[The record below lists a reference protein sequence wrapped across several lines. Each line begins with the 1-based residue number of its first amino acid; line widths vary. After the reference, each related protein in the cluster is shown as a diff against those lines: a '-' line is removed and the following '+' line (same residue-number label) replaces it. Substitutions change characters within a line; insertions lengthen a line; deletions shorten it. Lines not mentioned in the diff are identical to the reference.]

1 MVSRVRTS
9 SICEEFLR
17 HIVRRSAF
25 FGKMQLPQS
34 LQPRR
39 FFDNV
44 PNRWRS
50 AFFRAVVHDRHPRR
64 DSVDQSRTS
73 ALTPA
78 VVGDDVDIN
87 LPQLVFRTHQLHL
100 FVMRQKNKLGK
111 IDIYIVSHHG
121 WSQSGSPALVY
132 GIAPRVAIMDNGA
145 KKGGTPSVWDIIEKS
160 PGLENLWQL
169 HFSDVGG
176 TAHNVAE

>member
-1 MVSRVRTS
+1 MVSRVRTAS
-9 SICEEFLR
+9 FWEEFLR

-100 FVMRQKNKLGK
+100 FVMRQVAQIQNPKLAERDYRPQRPK
-111 IDIYIVSHHG
+111 ILRLASR
-121 WSQSGSPALVY
+121 LLL
-132 GIAPRVAIMDNGA
+132 GILA
-145 KKGGTPSVWDIIEKS
+145 GGRFFYTIGVD
-160 PGLENLWQL
+160 GM
-169 HFSDVGG
+169 
-176 TAHNVAE
+176 